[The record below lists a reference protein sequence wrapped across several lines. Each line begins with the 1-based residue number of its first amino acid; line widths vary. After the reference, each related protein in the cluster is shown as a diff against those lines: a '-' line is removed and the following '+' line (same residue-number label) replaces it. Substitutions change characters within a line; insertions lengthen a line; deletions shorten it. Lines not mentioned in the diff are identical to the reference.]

1 MSRIRDIAPF
11 LSFFFIIYL
20 YLFILLFLYCDLTV
34 QYTQS
39 NRDEHFFFS
48 ENMMYC
54 LLKVDLYRIEQG
66 ENGQVFSNKI
76 ITGNQS
82 IQCKWL
88 NLSKVYNES
97 LMFWWLGGVF
107 QWWAGSGTRR
117 MLVRL
122 RRACKSMLMKRDCVL
137 LKTIVLCCVFSLKGR
152 QFVSSG
158 RGSCSAVIKIDIS
171 KRQTQVK
178 W

>member
-76 ITGNQS
+76 IKGNQS
-82 IQCKWL
+82 IQCK
-88 NLSKVYNES
+88 
-97 LMFWWLGGVF
+97 
-107 QWWAGSGTRR
+107 
-117 MLVRL
+117 
-122 RRACKSMLMKRDCVL
+122 
-137 LKTIVLCCVFSLKGR
+137 
-152 QFVSSG
+152 
-158 RGSCSAVIKIDIS
+158 
-171 KRQTQVK
+171 
-178 W
+178 